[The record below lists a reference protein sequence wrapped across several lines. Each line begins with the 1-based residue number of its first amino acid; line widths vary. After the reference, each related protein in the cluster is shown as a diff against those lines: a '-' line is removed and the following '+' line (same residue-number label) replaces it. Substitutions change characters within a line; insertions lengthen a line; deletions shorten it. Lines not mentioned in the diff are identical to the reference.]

1 MSECEKPAIKNFLG
15 VLLLAWF
22 AQTAWATSYVN
33 DDPVC
38 EISTEQDPAS
48 RGFDGEKAAQWW
60 FTGQGSQIMPYDWF
74 LSLDTVDSK
83 GLFRRP
89 ENMKRYGYFFP
100 ETANGHIK
108 DLNPNGLPIGFARS
122 VDPKDGKAWFGPT
135 CAACHSNRITYQGS
149 VRIIDGGPSQADFW
163 QFNLDVTEALR
174 ATLEDEQKFDDFAS
188 RLFAPSPEAL
198 RVEMQQVLARRDGYN
213 RRNTPER
220 EHYAGHGRVDAFG
233 VIFNEVT
240 SAAMGVPANRRE
252 PDAPVSYPFLWG
264 TAQADVVQWNG
275 VGDNTLPF
283 VGPIARNIGE
293 VMGVY
298 GRLDIDPITKKVSTS
313 ALYSENRHLER
324 LLAML
329 PPPRWPKD
337 FPAIDKDL
345 CDRGAEIFA
354 ENCHR
359 CHGFLKKENEFARYR
374 STMVPLWEVGTDHKT
389 AVNALGLV
397 ETAFYQGDPWLG
409 NGPPMRARENA
420 FAVVG
425 QVVVASLEIY
435 LADILANLLI
445 PSNAL
450 GLVEHVRD
458 RGLLFQLPE
467 LHYKARPLN
476 GVWATAPYLH
486 NGSVP
491 NLRQLIWIEERA
503 TQFKVGCT
511 EYDPAVVG
519 YVQDCVEASVLD
531 TTIPGNTNVGH
542 LKTQF
547 LGERDRQ
554 AILEFLKSL

>member
-1 MSECEKPAIKNFLG
+1 MSKCERPALKCFLG
-15 VLLLAWF
+15 LLLLPWF
-22 AQTAWATSYVN
+22 AQTAWAISYVN

-38 EISTEQDPAS
+38 EITTEQTAAS
-48 RGFDGEKAAQWW
+48 RGFDDEKAAQWW

-74 LSLDTVDSK
+74 LSLDTVDS
-83 GLFRRP
+83 GMLFRHP
-89 ENMKRYGYFFP
+89 DNMKRYGYFYA
-100 ETANGHIK
+100 EMASEHIE
-108 DLNPNGLPIGFARS
+108 DLNPHGLPIGFAAS
-122 VDPKDGKAWFGPT
+122 VDPKDGKVWFGPT
-135 CAACHSNRITYQGS
+135 CAACHSNRITYKGS

-174 ATLEDEQKFDDFAS
+174 ATLQDEQKFDDFAG
-188 RLFAPSPEAL
+188 RLFAPAPDAL
-198 RVEMQQVLARRDGYN
+198 RVEMQEVLARRDGYN
-213 RRNTPER
+213 NRNTPE
-220 EHYAGHGRVDAFG
+220 HLAGHGRIDAFG

-240 SAAMGVPANRRE
+240 SAALGVPANRRE

-298 GRLDIDPITKKVSTS
+298 GRLDIDPDTKKVSTS
-313 ALYSENRHLER
+313 ALYNETRHLER
-324 LLAML
+324 LLEML
-329 PPPRWPKD
+329 PPPRWPEE

-359 CHGFLKKENEFARYR
+359 CHGFLKKENEFAHYR

-409 NGPPMRARENA
+409 NGPPLRARENA

-425 QVVVASLEIY
+425 QVVVASLETY
-435 LADILANLLI
+435 LADIVANLMM

-450 GLVEHVRD
+450 GLLEHVRE
-458 RGLLFQLPE
+458 RGLLFKLPE

-491 NLRQLIWIEERA
+491 NLRQLIWSDEREDE
-503 TQFKVGCT
+503 FEVGCT
-511 EYDPAVVG
+511 EYDPEVVG
-519 YVQDCVEASVLD
+519 YVQDCDGSSVLD
-531 TTIPGNTNVGH
+531 TSIPGNTNVGH

-547 LGERDRQ
+547 LSERDRQ